1 MGINIMS
8 SLIIESSIFSEATM
22 IKETPS
28 KAIFRCPIQS
38 VDEVNQNHRLY
49 PSGVLSEGMGSCE
62 SRMKRRAFY
71 SELDHP
77 IPTGNDNVDGIRQ
90 TTVSL
95 EKVSHIIRSYEFK
108 NNHLFGEME
117 TTSTPNG
124 GILLGLLKD
133 RTGVGFSM
141 RGLAELERKQD
152 YNEVKSPL
160 TIIAFDAVSM
170 PSHKSAVVDFNEMKF
185 EQKVLFESPSGLVC
199 FNGRC
204 FMPDYFDKLVETKV
218 IQFFDRWV

>member
-1 MGINIMS
+1 MNP
-8 SLIIESSIFSEATM
+8 SLIIEGSAILAEAKM
-22 IKETPS
+22 IKETPT
-28 KAIFRCPIQS
+28 KAIFRCPIQT

-49 PSGVLSEGMGSCE
+49 PSGVLKEGMGGCDG
-62 SRMKRRAFY
+62 RMRNRSFY

-77 IPTGNDNVDGIRQ
+77 LPTGNDSIDGIRQ

-95 EKVSHIIRSYEFK
+95 EKVSHIIRDYEFR
-108 NNHLFGEME
+108 NNMLFGEME

-124 GILLGLLKD
+124 GILLGLLRD

-141 RGLAELERKQD
+141 RGLAELERLQD
-152 YNEVKSPL
+152 HNVVKSPL

-185 EQKVLFESPSGLVC
+185 EQTALFESQSGLVC
-199 FNGRC
+199 LNGRC
-204 FMPDYFDKLVETKV
+204 FMPDYFDKLIETKS
-218 IQFFDRWV
+218 IQFFARWV

>member
-1 MGINIMS
+1 MS
-8 SLIIESSIFSEATM
+8 SLIIEQSIFSEAKM
-22 IKETPS
+22 VKETPS

-49 PSGVLSEGMGSCE
+49 PQAVLEEGMGSCQG
-62 SRMKRRAFY
+62 RMKNRAFY

-77 IPTGNDNVDGIRQ
+77 LPTGNQQIDGIRQ

-95 EKVSHIIRSYEFK
+95 KEVSHIIRDYDFRGK
-108 NNHLFGEME
+108 QLYGEME
-117 TTSTPNG
+117 TTSTQNG
-124 GILLGLLKD
+124 STLLGLLRD

-141 RGLAELERKQD
+141 RGMAELERLQD
-152 YNEVKSPL
+152 HNVVKSPL
-160 TIIAFDAVSM
+160 TVIAFDAVSM

-185 EQKVLFESPSGLVC
+185 EQHMLFESPSGIVC
-199 FNGRC
+199 VNGRC
-204 FMPDYFDKLVETKV
+204 FMPDYFDRLIETKM

>member
-1 MGINIMS
+1 MNP
-8 SLIIESSIFSEATM
+8 SLIIEQSLFSEATM
-22 IKETPS
+22 IKESPT

-38 VDEVNQNHRLY
+38 VDEINQNHRLY
-49 PSGVLSEGMGSCE
+49 PSSVLDEGMTNCS

-77 IPTGNDNVDGIRQ
+77 IPSGNQQVDGVRQ

-95 EKVSHIIRSYEFK
+95 KEVSHIIRDYEFRGK
-108 NNHLFGEME
+108 HLFGEME

-124 GILLGLLKD
+124 GILLGLLRD

-152 YNEVKSPL
+152 YNEVKGPL

-185 EQKVLFESPSGLVC
+185 ESSMLRESASGLVC
-199 FNGRC
+199 IGDRC
-204 FMPDYFDKLVETKV
+204 FMPDYFDKLIESKV
-218 IQFFDRWV
+218 INFFDRWV

>member
-1 MGINIMS
+1 MS
-8 SLIIESSIFSEATM
+8 SLIIEQSTLFSEAQM
-22 IKETPS
+22 VKQTPS
-28 KAIFRCPIQS
+28 KAIFRCPIQT
-38 VDEVNQNHRLY
+38 VDEVNQNNRMY
-49 PSGVLSEGMGSCE
+49 PSDVLSEGMTNCDG
-62 SRMKRRAFY
+62 RMKRRAFY

-77 IPTGNDNVDGIRQ
+77 LPSGNDAIDGIRQ

-95 EKVSHIIRSYEFK
+95 EKVSHIIRDYEFK
-108 NNHLFGEME
+108 NNTLVAEME

-141 RGLAELERKQD
+141 RGLAELERLQD
-152 YNEVKSPL
+152 HNVVKSPL
-160 TIIAFDAVSM
+160 TIISFDAVSA

-185 EQKVLFESPSGLVC
+185 EQKMIVESRAGMVC
-199 FNGRC
+199 LNGRC
-204 FMPDYFDKLVETKV
+204 FVPDYFDKLVETKV

>member
-1 MGINIMS
+1 MS
-8 SLIIESSIFSEATM
+8 SKFIIEQSIFSEAKM
-22 IKETPS
+22 LKETPT

-38 VDEVNQNHRLY
+38 VDEINQNHRLY
-49 PSGVLSEGMGSCE
+49 PGPVLEEGMGNCQ
-62 SRMKRRAFY
+62 SRINRRAFY

-77 IPTGNDNVDGIRQ
+77 LPTGNEQIDGIRQ

-95 EKVSHIIRSYEFK
+95 EKVSHIVRAYEFK
-108 NNHLFGEME
+108 NKLLVGEME

-141 RGLAELERKQD
+141 RGLAELERLQD
-152 YNEVKSPL
+152 HNIVKSPL

-185 EQKVLFESPSGLVC
+185 ESSMIMEKASGVVC
-199 FNGRC
+199 VNGRC
-204 FMPDYFDKLVETKV
+204 FMPEYFDKLVETKV
-218 IQFFDRWV
+218 IKFFDRWI

>member
-1 MGINIMS
+1 MS
-8 SLIIESSIFSEATM
+8 SKFIIEQSLFSEAKM
-22 IKETPS
+22 IKETPT

-38 VDEVNQNHRLY
+38 VNEVNQNHRLY
-49 PSGVLSEGMGSCE
+49 PGPVLEEGMGNCKGRIS
-62 SRMKRRAFY
+62 KRSFY

-77 IPTGNDNVDGIRQ
+77 LPTGNDHVDGIRQ

-95 EKVSHIIRSYEFK
+95 EKVSHIIRDYEFRG
-108 NNHLFGEME
+108 NHLFGEME

-141 RGLAELERKQD
+141 RGLAELERLQD
-152 YNEVKSPL
+152 HNVVRSPL

-185 EQKVLFESPSGLVC
+185 EYNTIFESKTGVIC
-199 FNGRC
+199 VGNKC
-204 FMPDYFDKLVETKV
+204 FMPDYFDKLVESKV
-218 IQFFDRWV
+218 IKFFERWI